1 MWRENGGFTAVSTQR
16 DPHSP
21 RHAWAFP
28 ESAGNVVEL
37 TQAHNQ
43 QVVSLNP
50 LLCLRSSV
58 NLPELV
64 TCPLDSW
71 CQTNLFLTPTLGNLA
86 AQG

>member
-1 MWRENGGFTAVSTQR
+1 MWRENGPFTAVSTQR

-21 RHAWAFP
+21 RHVWGFP
-28 ESAGNVVEL
+28 ENAGNVVEL
-37 TQAHNQ
+37 TQAYNQ

-50 LLCLRSSV
+50 LLCLRSFV

-71 CQTNLFLTPTLGNLA
+71 CQTNLFLTRTLGH
-86 AQG
+86 

>member
-1 MWRENGGFTAVSTQR
+1 MWQENGRLAAVGTQR

-37 TQAHNQ
+37 SQAYNQ

-50 LLCLRSSV
+50 LLCLHSSV

-64 TCPLDSW
+64 TCPLDSR
-71 CQTNLFLTPTLGNLA
+71 CQTNLFLTPTLRN
-86 AQG
+86 